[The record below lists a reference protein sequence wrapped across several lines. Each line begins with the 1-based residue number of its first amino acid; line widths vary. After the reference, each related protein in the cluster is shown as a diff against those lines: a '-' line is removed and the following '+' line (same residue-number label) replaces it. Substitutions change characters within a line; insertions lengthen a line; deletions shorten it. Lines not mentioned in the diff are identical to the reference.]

1 MNTFTYLDFEL
12 IKLLYKENNL
22 SQRMISK
29 RLNCSLGK
37 VNETLKKL
45 KELNYLNEDNSLTN
59 LGMNLV
65 KKDKSAIILA
75 AGQGIRMIPINNNVP
90 KAMLEINGEILIERI
105 IRQLLEANI
114 HDITIVVGFM
124 KEEFDYL
131 IDQYENPFLDNEIQ
145 SWYMLEN
152 RISKHSNVTCNTKNE
167 IIKTKKDG
175 LKLIGLSFIN
185 NQDASYLKEHL
196 EHLDDGIHDSLFWE
210 EALYQ
215 KNKMFIYGKIVDTN
229 YVDEINTYEELRN
242 VDDHSTHLNNETLSL
257 IADVFKINVE
267 QIKNIKSLKKGM
279 TNRSFLFEINQDK
292 YIMRIPGEGTDQL
305 INRKEEYEVY
315 QVIKDLNIS
324 DEVIYMNPQNGYKIT
339 KYLNDTRVCNQDDQ
353 EDLRKC
359 MQLLKYFHQQD
370 LKVDHEFNV
379 FEKIDFYEKLR
390 GPKSLYKDYD
400 QTKEKVF
407 SLKNIIEKMPKE
419 WRLCHIDANCDNFL
433 FYKENEEEKIKLIDW
448 EYAAMQDIHLDIAMF
463 CIYSMYNRQQ
473 VDNLIDI
480 YFENK
485 CDQQTRIKIYCYIS
499 MCGLLWSNWCEYK
512 RMMGVEFGEY
522 SLRQYR
528 FAKDYYNI
536 VIEEMEN
543 MK

>member
-1 MNTFTYLDFEL
+1 
-12 IKLLYKENNL
+12 
-22 SQRMISK
+22 
-29 RLNCSLGK
+29 
-37 VNETLKKL
+37 
-45 KELNYLNEDNSLTN
+45 
-59 LGMNLV
+59 
-65 KKDKSAIILA
+65 
-75 AGQGIRMIPINNNVP
+75 
-90 KAMLEINGEILIERI
+90 
-105 IRQLLEANI
+105 
-114 HDITIVVGFM
+114 
-124 KEEFDYL
+124 
-131 IDQYENPFLDNEIQ
+131 
-145 SWYMLEN
+145 
-152 RISKHSNVTCNTKNE
+152 
-167 IIKTKKDG
+167 
-175 LKLIGLSFIN
+175 
-185 NQDASYLKEHL
+185 
-196 EHLDDGIHDSLFWE
+196 
-210 EALYQ
+210 
-215 KNKMFIYGKIVDTN
+215 
-229 YVDEINTYEELRN
+229 
-242 VDDHSTHLNNETLSL
+242 
-257 IADVFKINVE
+257 
-267 QIKNIKSLKKGM
+267 M

-433 FYKENEEEKIKLIDW
+433 FYKEDEEEKIKLIDW

-512 RMMGVEFGEY
+512 YTLGVEFGKY
-522 SLRQYR
+522 SLAQYR